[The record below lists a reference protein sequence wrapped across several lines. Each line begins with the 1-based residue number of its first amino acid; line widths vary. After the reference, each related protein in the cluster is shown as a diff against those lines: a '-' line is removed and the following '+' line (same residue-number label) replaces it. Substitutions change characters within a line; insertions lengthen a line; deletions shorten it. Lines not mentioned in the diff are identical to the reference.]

1 MRARAELSAIEARR
15 LALRGQGLGR
25 PRPKA
30 EPARRHV
37 RGAVAAAGMVQL
49 DAINVVERTQFLV
62 LFSRLGAYD
71 RDLLHRMSGP
81 GGELFEYWGRMA
93 SLLPVVH
100 QPLFRW
106 RMARH
111 G

>member
-1 MRARAELSAIEARR
+1 MRGGAELSAVEARW

-25 PRPKA
+25 PRPKVA
-30 EPARRHV
+30 PTRRHL
-37 RGAVAAAGMVQL
+37 RATIAAAGMVQL

-71 RDLLHRMSGP
+71 TDGLHRMSGP

-93 SLLPVVH
+93 SLLPVAH
-100 QPLFRW
+100 QPL
-106 RMARH
+106 
-111 G
+111 